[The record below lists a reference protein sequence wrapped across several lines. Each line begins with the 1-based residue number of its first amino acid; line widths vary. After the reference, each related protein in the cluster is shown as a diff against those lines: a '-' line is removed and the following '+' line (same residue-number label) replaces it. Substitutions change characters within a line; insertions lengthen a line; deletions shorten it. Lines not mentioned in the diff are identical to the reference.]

1 MQYRFAVNFGTVQ
14 PTETLRLRL
23 VITLKRV
30 WHSFRVRSPLKAT
43 RPRSRPI
50 FCCTHHAEEALFR
63 LKKILNFTVPLTL
76 QRTGGGAVS
85 PSLPCFLPFTQD
97 ILRQPIPENS
107 WPCKPFC
114 CGCPYEKT
122 NKKCSFTLAQSTLK
136 NWSKNLPCL
145 RGLEWIHCPY
155 KQSYWKL
162 SQIDK

>member
-1 MQYRFAVNFGTVQ
+1 MNVIECPKIYRKSVLHMLKYRFAVYLSRCSTDLRYIMRHLVQ

-43 RPRSRPI
+43 PKKSTEVSWPI

-63 LKKILNFTVPLTL
+63 FKKILNFTVPLTL

-114 CGCPYEKT
+114 CGCPYEK
-122 NKKCSFTLAQSTLK
+122 N
-136 NWSKNLPCL
+136 N
-145 RGLEWIHCPY
+145 
-155 KQSYWKL
+155 
-162 SQIDK
+162 